1 MLKYLTVHIIFNVFQ
16 LVGICVAI
24 YLCRIFLEE
33 NDSCKYPVYSAGE
46 SSPLSPTSTLG
57 SGPPNPCPQVA
68 ERSEEE
74 EDVFLGVVVTRR
86 LSSKGHHHRFCTKSR
101 SCSAIHDVDLR
112 RSKRCRTIMAPG
124 TSPDP
129 LARASFFSAHD
140 SWTLPTY
147 VSFNDDLE
155 SWSSLGLASRQQY

>member
-1 MLKYLTVHIIFNVFQ
+1 MFKELILFNLFQ
-16 LVGICVAI
+16 LVGLCAAI
-24 YLCRIFLEE
+24 HLCRVFSEE
-33 NDSCKYPVYSAGE
+33 DDSCKYPVYSAGE

-57 SGPPNPCPQVA
+57 SGPPDPCLPVA
-68 ERSEEE
+68 ERSEE

-86 LSSKGHHHRFCTKSR
+86 PASNSRHHHFCAKSR

-112 RSKRCRTIMAPG
+112 RSRCCRTIMAPG

-155 SWSSLGLASRQQY
+155 SWSSLGLASRQHY